1 MAGEEEPCVE
11 MGPEEFKESTGVTA
25 EDWRNALSKVV
36 PAVVVIHTTSCRAFD
51 TYSAGSGYATGFVV
65 DKKRGIILTNRH
77 VVKPGPVVAE
87 AMFLNRE
94 EIPVYPMYR
103 DPVHD
108 FGFFRY
114 DPGLIHFLSYEEI
127 PLSPEA
133 ACVGLEIRVVG
144 NDSGEKVSILA
155 GTLARLDRDA
165 PRYDKDGYNDFNTF
179 YIQAASGTKG
189 GSSGSPVID
198 SQGRA
203 VALNAGSKP
212 SRSSAFYLPLERV
225 VRALKLLQKGRD
237 SSTDGLGAVY
247 IPRGTL
253 QVTLLH
259 KGFDETHRLGLRIE
273 TEQIVR
279 DASRPGETGM
289 LVVDSAVPG
298 GPAQHL
304 LQPGDVLV
312 RVNGK
317 VITQFLEMETLLDDS
332 VDHKIELQIERGGTP
347 FTVDL
352 PVQDLHSITPDSFL
366 EVSGAVMH
374 PLSYQQ
380 ARNFRF
386 HCGLVYVAE
395 PGYLLGAKVPRHSI
409 IKRFG
414 GEEISRLEDLI
425 SVLSKL
431 TRGAQVPLEYISYK
445 DRHRTKSVLVT
456 TDRHEWY
463 GPPLVYTR
471 NDSTG
476 LWTRKPALPP
486 ESPLLSSGMISVE
499 QGLENCRAPPGA
511 GEASL
516 IERMCQKFNRVS
528 ADGVTSVE
536 SSFECVAELQNFHD
550 DSDVGATKNQIEEDS
565 SGDSIVMANFSLDEP
580 RVEKPE
586 DSTSSENVFSGD
598 YQGSAAVATNVSVAE
613 RVIEPTLVMVEVH
626 VPPSCTLD
634 GVHSLHSLGTGVIVY
649 HSPDMG
655 LVVVDK
661 TTVVISASDVM
672 LSFAAFPIEIPGEVV
687 FLHPVHNYALV
698 AYDPSALGADG
709 ASVVRAAKLLPEPPL
724 CRGDAVYLVGLSR
737 SLQATSRKSIVT
749 NAHAAINIGPSDSPR
764 YRATN
769 IEVIELDADFGS
781 TFSGVLSDEHGR
793 VQAIWGSF
801 SGQILD
807 EIISGANGPNLLIN
821 GVRRQMPPIRI
832 LEVELY
838 PRLLSKARSFGLS
851 NNWVQTLVK
860 KDPIRRQVLCV
871 KGCLAGSK
879 AENALQPGDM
889 ILAINKEPITC
900 FGDIEDGCR
909 VLNQCDESDGKL
921 GMTIFRR
928 GCEIEMLVGTDVR
941 DGNGTKRVISW
952 CGCIVQDPHPAVRAL
967 GFLPDEGHGV
977 YVARLSSGSPAHRY
991 GLYDRQWIVEVNGK
1005 RTPDLDAFVEVT
1017 KEIDDGEF
1025 ARVKTVKLTG
1035 KPQVLTLKQDLHY
1048 WPTWEVR
1055 RNPYTAMASK
1065 GDSRAINP
1073 SVNAMA
1079 EEKAWVEIGAEFK
1092 EGGGG
1097 STAEDWRNALG
1108 KVVPAVVV
1116 IRTTTCRAFD
1126 TESAGPVVAEAM
1138 FLNREEIPVY
1148 PVYRD
1153 PVHDFGFFRY
1163 DPGSIQFLSYEEIP
1177 LAPEAA
1183 SVGLEIRVVG
1193 NDSGEKVSILAGTL
1207 ARLDRDAPYYK
1218 KNGYNDFNTFYIQA
1232 ASGTKGG
1239 SSGSPVVDSL
1249 GRAVA
1254 LNAGS
1259 KTSSSSAFFLPLER
1273 VVRALKLLRKGIDS
1287 CTDGWGAVYIPRG
1300 TLQLYDLN
1308 LKPNCSPSTTSDNS
1322 RKEKVTLLHKGFEE
1336 TRRLGLRIETEQ
1348 MVRHASRQGETGM
1361 LVVDSAV
1368 PGGPAH
1374 HLLQPGDVLVRV
1386 NGDVITQFL
1395 KMETL
1400 LDDSVDRKIELQIER
1415 GGTPFTVDLT
1425 VQDLHSITPDS
1436 FLEVSG
1442 AVIHPLSYQQARN
1455 FRFRCGLVYVAEPG
1469 YLLRAKVPRLSII
1482 KKFGGEEISRLE
1494 DLVSVLSKLTRGA
1507 RVPLEYISYKD
1518 RHRSKSVL
1526 VTIDR
1531 HEWYGPP
1538 LIYTR
1543 DDSTGLWTGKP
1554 ALPPDSLLLSSGMIS
1569 VEQGLEND
1577 RVPPDAGEASPI
1589 EHMCQNFNQ
1598 ESADGVTS
1606 VESSFEGVAELQ
1618 NSRDNSDVGATKD
1631 QIEEDSS
1638 ADSPTEEKM
1647 EDLTSSENAFLGDY
1661 QGSAAVATNASVA
1674 ERVIEPALVMLE
1686 VHIPPSCMHDGVHS
1700 QHSSGTGVIVYHSS
1714 DLGLIVVDKATVVIS
1729 ASDVMLSFAAFPI
1742 EIPGEVVFLHPVH
1755 NYALVA
1761 YDPSALG
1768 AASVV
1773 RAAKLLP
1780 SPSKTTTTPQSYTH
1794 SMSPLVGSQAP
1805 PPVVEQ
1811 RVAEISYSVLGK
1823 KFNDFD
1829 HGVLKLESLNY
1840 G

>member
-1 MAGEEEPCVE
+1 MAGDEEPCVE
-11 MGPEEFKESTGVTA
+11 IGPEEFKESTGVTA

-51 TYSAGSGYATGFVV
+51 TYSAGKGYATGFVV

-114 DPGLIHFLSYEEI
+114 DPGLIKFLSYDEI

-165 PRYDKDGYNDFNTF
+165 PRYDNQPLFTYC
-179 YIQAASGTKG
+179 QAASGTKG

-237 SSTDGLGAVY
+237 SCTDGLGAVY

-289 LVVDSAVPG
+289 LLVDSA
-298 GPAQHL
+298 
-304 LQPGDVLV
+304 
-312 RVNGK
+312 

-352 PVQDLHSITPDSFL
+352 PVRLTTGNYVFPLFQVQDLHSITPDSFL
-366 EVSGAVMH
+366 EVSGAVIH

-386 HCGLVYVAE
+386 NCGLVYVAE

-414 GEEISRLEDLI
+414 GVEISRLEDLI

-431 TRGAQVPLEYISYK
+431 TRGAQVPLEFISYK

-516 IERMCQKFNRVS
+516 IEHMCQNFNRVS
-528 ADGVTSVE
+528 VDGVTSVE
-536 SSFECVAELQNFHD
+536 SSFKCVAEQNFRD
-550 DSDVGATKNQIEEDS
+550 DSGVGATKNQIEEDS

-598 YQGSAAVATNVSVAE
+598 DQGSAAVATNVSVAE

-626 VPPSCTLD
+626 VPPSCMLD
-634 GVHSLHSLGTGVIVY
+634 GVRSLHSLGTGVIVY

-661 TTVVISASDVM
+661 NTVVISASDVM

-749 NAHAAINIGPSDSPR
+749 NAHTAINIGPSDSPR

-781 TFSGVLSDEHGR
+781 TFSGVLSDKHGR

-801 SGQILD
+801 SGQQKYGSSPWENYRFVRGIPIHTISQILD
-807 EIISGANGPNLLIN
+807 EIISGATGPNLLIN

-860 KDPIRRQVLCV
+860 KDPIRRQVLCA

-879 AENALQPGDM
+879 AGNVLQPGDM

-991 GLYDRQWIVEVNGK
+991 GLYDRRWIVEINGK

-1048 WPTWEVR
+1048 WPTWELR
-1055 RNPYTAMASK
+1055 RNPYTAMWQHK
-1065 GDSRAINP
+1065 TI
-1073 SVNAMA
+1073 
-1079 EEKAWVEIGAEFK
+1079 KA
-1092 EGGGG
+1092 
-1097 STAEDWRNALG
+1097 
-1108 KVVPAVVV
+1108 
-1116 IRTTTCRAFD
+1116 
-1126 TESAGPVVAEAM
+1126 
-1138 FLNREEIPVY
+1138 
-1148 PVYRD
+1148 
-1153 PVHDFGFFRY
+1153 
-1163 DPGSIQFLSYEEIP
+1163 
-1177 LAPEAA
+1177 
-1183 SVGLEIRVVG
+1183 
-1193 NDSGEKVSILAGTL
+1193 
-1207 ARLDRDAPYYK
+1207 LDR
-1218 KNGYNDFNTFYIQA
+1218 
-1232 ASGTKGG
+1232 GT
-1239 SSGSPVVDSL
+1239 S
-1249 GRAVA
+1249 
-1254 LNAGS
+1254 
-1259 KTSSSSAFFLPLER
+1259 
-1273 VVRALKLLRKGIDS
+1273 
-1287 CTDGWGAVYIPRG
+1287 
-1300 TLQLYDLN
+1300 
-1308 LKPNCSPSTTSDNS
+1308 
-1322 RKEKVTLLHKGFEE
+1322 
-1336 TRRLGLRIETEQ
+1336 
-1348 MVRHASRQGETGM
+1348 
-1361 LVVDSAV
+1361 
-1368 PGGPAH
+1368 
-1374 HLLQPGDVLVRV
+1374 
-1386 NGDVITQFL
+1386 
-1395 KMETL
+1395 
-1400 LDDSVDRKIELQIER
+1400 
-1415 GGTPFTVDLT
+1415 
-1425 VQDLHSITPDS
+1425 
-1436 FLEVSG
+1436 
-1442 AVIHPLSYQQARN
+1442 
-1455 FRFRCGLVYVAEPG
+1455 
-1469 YLLRAKVPRLSII
+1469 
-1482 KKFGGEEISRLE
+1482 
-1494 DLVSVLSKLTRGA
+1494 
-1507 RVPLEYISYKD
+1507 
-1518 RHRSKSVL
+1518 
-1526 VTIDR
+1526 
-1531 HEWYGPP
+1531 
-1538 LIYTR
+1538 
-1543 DDSTGLWTGKP
+1543 
-1554 ALPPDSLLLSSGMIS
+1554 
-1569 VEQGLEND
+1569 
-1577 RVPPDAGEASPI
+1577 
-1589 EHMCQNFNQ
+1589 
-1598 ESADGVTS
+1598 
-1606 VESSFEGVAELQ
+1606 
-1618 NSRDNSDVGATKD
+1618 
-1631 QIEEDSS
+1631 
-1638 ADSPTEEKM
+1638 
-1647 EDLTSSENAFLGDY
+1647 
-1661 QGSAAVATNASVA
+1661 
-1674 ERVIEPALVMLE
+1674 
-1686 VHIPPSCMHDGVHS
+1686 
-1700 QHSSGTGVIVYHSS
+1700 
-1714 DLGLIVVDKATVVIS
+1714 
-1729 ASDVMLSFAAFPI
+1729 
-1742 EIPGEVVFLHPVH
+1742 
-1755 NYALVA
+1755 
-1761 YDPSALG
+1761 
-1768 AASVV
+1768 
-1773 RAAKLLP
+1773 
-1780 SPSKTTTTPQSYTH
+1780 
-1794 SMSPLVGSQAP
+1794 
-1805 PPVVEQ
+1805 
-1811 RVAEISYSVLGK
+1811 
-1823 KFNDFD
+1823 
-1829 HGVLKLESLNY
+1829 
-1840 G
+1840 